1 MRIDHSAL
9 QWSCQ
14 PFAALSVVE
23 LYQILHWRQHV
34 FVVEQ
39 ACAYLDADG
48 LDPECLHLSLNN
60 DCGEL
65 LAYARLLPP
74 GVQGQEP
81 AIGRVLVARQY
92 RRQGLGRALMLRA
105 LDELAQRYPG
115 QAVQVAAQL
124 YLHDFYRSLGFAAIG
139 EPFDEDGIPHLRMC
153 RPTWPARRS
162 GEQL

>member
-48 LDPECLHLSLNN
+48 LDPECLHLSLCNPQ
-60 DCGEL
+60 GEL
-65 LAYARLLPP
+65 LAYARLLTP
-74 GVQGQEP
+74 GLNGAEP
-81 AIGRVLVARQY
+81 AIGRVLVVPQY
-92 RRQGLGRALMLRA
+92 RRQQLARALMQRA
-105 LDELAQRYPG
+105 LDEIAQRLSS
-115 QAVQVAAQL
+115 VSVRISAQL
-124 YLHDFYRSLGFAAIG
+124 YLQGFYQSLGFVPIG
-139 EPFDEDGIPHLRMC
+139 TPYHEEGIAHINMLR
-153 RPTWPARRS
+153 PIS
-162 GEQL
+162 